1 MITKESIENLSQRLN
16 IVDIIENYIEVK
28 KQGSSF
34 VCICPFHA
42 DKNPSMHINPTKG
55 FYHCFACKAG
65 GDAFKFVMD
74 YEKLS
79 FADAVEKVA
88 SLSNF
93 TLSYTK
99 EKQEN
104 KKELKS
110 ILPSL
115 NAYFKDNLKH
125 HKEILT
131 YLYQRAL
138 NDKDIA
144 KFELGFAGASED
156 SIRLLQNQKI
166 PLEDAMSVGALKKD
180 ENNEFY
186 ASFIWRITFPI
197 YDHKDLLVGFGGR
210 TLNPNAPAK
219 NVNSPQNI
227 LFDKSRIFYAFNIAK
242 ENIAKKKEIIVC
254 EGYMDAIA
262 FHKAG
267 FNNAVAVLGTAL
279 TEHHLPL
286 IRRYDAKVI
295 LCFDNDEA
303 GLKAATRSAFL
314 LSTNKID
321 GKVAIL
327 QGGKDPAE
335 LVAKNESAKLH
346 NILDEGIELGEFYIR
361 RLISTHSIIS
371 ALDKQKALETIQK
384 FTFNLEPLVAN
395 SYTSL
400 VSNLLKVD
408 EKFIVLSQNSK
419 KTIQTPL
426 ISQNKYNFPKEKIHI
441 AELELIA
448 FLKQHPD
455 ICNDFKQISD
465 SVCFK
470 HKILLDKIL
479 EKKGYEDSDIREF
492 ENKNIRKNLNYSEFL
507 LGICKVNLAFLNN
520 VKIKN
525 STLALKKQLFTLI
538 DKNLNLYFFI
548 MEAAVSYFTPKSEK
562 RKIKK
567 NEHLQCLNLHIS
579 LNEDLIKTCKVQ
591 GKKIGFKM
599 EFDSQN
605 ALENAKKSLKD
616 KQLDMV
622 CL

>member
-125 HKEILT
+125 HKEVLT

-210 TLNPNAPAK
+210 TLNPNVPAK
-219 NVNSPQNI
+219 YVNSPQNI

-335 LVAKNESAKLH
+335 LVAKNESTKLH

-371 ALDKQKALETIQK
+371 ALDKQKALEAIQK

-492 ENKNIRKNLNYSEFL
+492 ESKNIRKNLNYSEFL

-538 DKNLNLYFFI
+538 DKNLNL
-548 MEAAVSYFTPKSEK
+548 
-562 RKIKK
+562 
-567 NEHLQCLNLHIS
+567 
-579 LNEDLIKTCKVQ
+579 LIKNLNT
-591 GKKIGFKM
+591 
-599 EFDSQN
+599 E
-605 ALENAKKSLKD
+605 
-616 KQLDMV
+616 
-622 CL
+622 

>member
-125 HKEILT
+125 HKEVLT

-186 ASFIWRITFPI
+186 ASFIWRVTFPI

-210 TLNPNAPAK
+210 TLNPNVPAK
-219 NVNSPQNI
+219 YVNSPQNI

-335 LVAKNESAKLH
+335 LVAKNESTKLH

-371 ALDKQKALETIQK
+371 ALDKQKALETIQQ

-492 ENKNIRKNLNYSEFL
+492 ESKNIRKNLNYSEFL

-538 DKNLNLYFFI
+538 DKNLN
-548 MEAAVSYFTPKSEK
+548 
-562 RKIKK
+562 
-567 NEHLQCLNLHIS
+567 
-579 LNEDLIKTCKVQ
+579 
-591 GKKIGFKM
+591 
-599 EFDSQN
+599 
-605 ALENAKKSLKD
+605 
-616 KQLDMV
+616 
-622 CL
+622 

>member
-42 DKNPSMHINPTKG
+42 DKNPSMHINPIKG

-125 HKEILT
+125 HKEVLT

-210 TLNPNAPAK
+210 TLNPNVPAK
-219 NVNSPQNI
+219 YVNSPQNI

-335 LVAKNESAKLH
+335 LVAKNESAKLY
-346 NILDEGIELGEFYIR
+346 NILDKGIELGEFYIR

-538 DKNLNLYFFI
+538 DKNLNL
-548 MEAAVSYFTPKSEK
+548 
-562 RKIKK
+562 
-567 NEHLQCLNLHIS
+567 
-579 LNEDLIKTCKVQ
+579 LIK
-591 GKKIGFKM
+591 
-599 EFDSQN
+599 
-605 ALENAKKSLKD
+605 
-616 KQLDMV
+616 
-622 CL
+622 

>member
-125 HKEILT
+125 HKEVLT

-210 TLNPNAPAK
+210 TLNPNVPAK
-219 NVNSPQNI
+219 YVNSPQNI

-267 FNNAVAVLGTAL
+267 FNNAVAVLGAAL

-335 LVAKNESAKLH
+335 LVAKNESTKLH
-346 NILDEGIELGEFYIR
+346 DILDEGIELGEFYIR

-419 KTIQTPL
+419 KNIQTPL

-492 ENKNIRKNLNYSEFL
+492 ESKNIRKNLNYSEFL

-538 DKNLNLYFFI
+538 DKNLNLL
-548 MEAAVSYFTPKSEK
+548 
-562 RKIKK
+562 IKNLNTEELNNFLKEYLSFLKYEK
-567 NEHLQCLNLHIS
+567 NEEILQQSFRNLNGIFG
-579 LNEDLIKTCKVQ
+579 NKNFTAYDL
-591 GKKIGFKM
+591 GF
-599 EFDSQN
+599 SIQN
-605 ALENAKKSLKD
+605 NDEPF
-616 KQLDMV
+616 
-622 CL
+622 

>member
-16 IVDIIENYIEVK
+16 IIDIIENYIEVK

-79 FADAVEKVA
+79 FTDAVEKVA

-125 HKEILT
+125 HKEVLT

-210 TLNPNAPAK
+210 TLNPNVPAK
-219 NVNSPQNI
+219 YVNSPQNI

-335 LVAKNESAKLH
+335 LVAKNESTKLH

-492 ENKNIRKNLNYSEFL
+492 ESKNIRKNLNYSEFL

-538 DKNLNLYFFI
+538 DKNLNL
-548 MEAAVSYFTPKSEK
+548 
-562 RKIKK
+562 
-567 NEHLQCLNLHIS
+567 
-579 LNEDLIKTCKVQ
+579 LIKNLNT
-591 GKKIGFKM
+591 
-599 EFDSQN
+599 EELN
-605 ALENAKKSLKD
+605 N
-616 KQLDMV
+616 
-622 CL
+622 

>member
-42 DKNPSMHINPTKG
+42 DKNPSMHINPIKG

-125 HKEILT
+125 HKEVLT

-210 TLNPNAPAK
+210 TLNPNVPAK
-219 NVNSPQNI
+219 YVNSPQNI

-335 LVAKNESAKLH
+335 LVAKNESTKLH

-408 EKFIVLSQNSK
+408 EKFIVLSQNLK

-492 ENKNIRKNLNYSEFL
+492 ESKNIRKNLNYSEFL

-538 DKNLNLYFFI
+538 DKNLNLL
-548 MEAAVSYFTPKSEK
+548 
-562 RKIKK
+562 IKNLNTEELNNFLKEYLSFLKYEK
-567 NEHLQCLNLHIS
+567 NEEILQQSFRNLNGIFG
-579 LNEDLIKTCKVQ
+579 NKNFTAYDL
-591 GKKIGFKM
+591 GF
-599 EFDSQN
+599 SIQN
-605 ALENAKKSLKD
+605 NDEPF
-616 KQLDMV
+616 
-622 CL
+622 

>member
-42 DKNPSMHINPTKG
+42 DKNPSMHINPNKG

-79 FADAVEKVA
+79 FSDAVEKVA

-110 ILPSL
+110 ILPIL

-125 HKEILT
+125 HKEVLT

-210 TLNPNAPAK
+210 TLNPNVPAK
-219 NVNSPQNI
+219 YVNSPQNI

-335 LVAKNESAKLH
+335 LVAKNESTKLH

-419 KTIQTPL
+419 KIIQTPL

-492 ENKNIRKNLNYSEFL
+492 ESKNIRKNLNYSEFL

-538 DKNLNLYFFI
+538 DKNLNLL
-548 MEAAVSYFTPKSEK
+548 
-562 RKIKK
+562 IKNLNTEELNNFLKEYLSFLKYEK
-567 NEHLQCLNLHIS
+567 NEEILQQSFRNLNGIFG
-579 LNEDLIKTCKVQ
+579 NKNFTVYDL
-591 GKKIGFKM
+591 GFSAQDND
-599 EFDSQN
+599 EPF
-605 ALENAKKSLKD
+605 
-616 KQLDMV
+616 
-622 CL
+622 

>member
-16 IVDIIENYIEVK
+16 IIDIIENYIEVK

-42 DKNPSMHINPTKG
+42 DKNPSMHINPIKG

-125 HKEILT
+125 HKEVLT

-210 TLNPNAPAK
+210 TLNPNVPAK
-219 NVNSPQNI
+219 YVNSPQNI

-335 LVAKNESAKLH
+335 LVAKNESTKLH

-492 ENKNIRKNLNYSEFL
+492 ESKNIRKNLNYSEFL

-538 DKNLNLYFFI
+538 DKNLNLL
-548 MEAAVSYFTPKSEK
+548 
-562 RKIKK
+562 IKNLNTAELNNFLKEYLSFLKYEK
-567 NEHLQCLNLHIS
+567 NEEILQQSFRNLNGIFG
-579 LNEDLIKTCKVQ
+579 NKNFTAYDL
-591 GKKIGFKM
+591 GF
-599 EFDSQN
+599 SIQN
-605 ALENAKKSLKD
+605 NDEPF
-616 KQLDMV
+616 
-622 CL
+622 

>member
-55 FYHCFACKAG
+55 FYHCFACKVG

-125 HKEILT
+125 HKEVLT

-210 TLNPNAPAK
+210 TLNPNVPAK
-219 NVNSPQNI
+219 YVNSPQNI

-335 LVAKNESAKLH
+335 LVAKNESTKLH

-371 ALDKQKALETIQK
+371 ALDRQKALETIQK

-408 EKFIVLSQNSK
+408 EKFIILSQNSK

-426 ISQNKYNFPKEKIHI
+426 ISQNKYNFHKEKIHI

-492 ENKNIRKNLNYSEFL
+492 ESKNIRKNLNYSEFL

-520 VKIKN
+520 IKIKN

-538 DKNLNLYFFI
+538 DKNLNLL
-548 MEAAVSYFTPKSEK
+548 
-562 RKIKK
+562 IKNLNTKELNNFLKEYLSFLKYEK
-567 NEHLQCLNLHIS
+567 NEEILQQSFRNLNGIFG
-579 LNEDLIKTCKVQ
+579 NKNFTAYDL
-591 GKKIGFKM
+591 GFSAQDND
-599 EFDSQN
+599 EPF
-605 ALENAKKSLKD
+605 
-616 KQLDMV
+616 
-622 CL
+622 

>member
-42 DKNPSMHINPTKG
+42 DKNPSMHINPIKG

-125 HKEILT
+125 HKEVLT

-144 KFELGFAGASED
+144 KFELGFTGASED

-210 TLNPNAPAK
+210 TLNPNVPAK
-219 NVNSPQNI
+219 YVNSPQNI

-335 LVAKNESAKLH
+335 LVAKNESTKLH

-492 ENKNIRKNLNYSEFL
+492 ESKNIRKNLNYSEFL

-538 DKNLNLYFFI
+538 DKNLNLL
-548 MEAAVSYFTPKSEK
+548 
-562 RKIKK
+562 IKNLNTAELNNFLKEYLSFLKYEK
-567 NEHLQCLNLHIS
+567 NEEILQQSFRNLNGIFG
-579 LNEDLIKTCKVQ
+579 NKNFTAYDL
-591 GKKIGFKM
+591 GF
-599 EFDSQN
+599 SIQN
-605 ALENAKKSLKD
+605 NDEPF
-616 KQLDMV
+616 
-622 CL
+622 

>member
-42 DKNPSMHINPTKG
+42 DKNPSMYINPIKG

-79 FADAVEKVA
+79 FTDAVEKVA

-125 HKEILT
+125 HKEVLT

-186 ASFIWRITFPI
+186 ASFIWRVTFPI

-210 TLNPNAPAK
+210 TLNPNVPAK
-219 NVNSPQNI
+219 YVNSPQNI

-335 LVAKNESAKLH
+335 LVAKNESTKLH

-492 ENKNIRKNLNYSEFL
+492 ESKNIRKNLNYSEFL

-538 DKNLNLYFFI
+538 DKNLNLL
-548 MEAAVSYFTPKSEK
+548 
-562 RKIKK
+562 IKNLNTEELNNFLKEYLSFLKYEK
-567 NEHLQCLNLHIS
+567 NEEILQQSFRNLNGIFG
-579 LNEDLIKTCKVQ
+579 NKNFTAYDL
-591 GKKIGFKM
+591 GF
-599 EFDSQN
+599 SIQN
-605 ALENAKKSLKD
+605 NDEPF
-616 KQLDMV
+616 
-622 CL
+622 

>member
-42 DKNPSMHINPTKG
+42 DKNPSMHINPIKG

-79 FADAVEKVA
+79 FTDAVEKVA

-125 HKEILT
+125 HKEVLT

-210 TLNPNAPAK
+210 TLNPNVPAK
-219 NVNSPQNI
+219 YVNSPQNI

-335 LVAKNESAKLH
+335 LVAKNESTKLH

-492 ENKNIRKNLNYSEFL
+492 ESKNIRKNLNYSEFL

-520 VKIKN
+520 EKIKN

-538 DKNLNLYFFI
+538 DKNLNLL
-548 MEAAVSYFTPKSEK
+548 
-562 RKIKK
+562 IKNLNTEELNNFLKEYLSFLKYEK
-567 NEHLQCLNLHIS
+567 NEEILQQSFRNLNGIFG
-579 LNEDLIKTCKVQ
+579 NKNFTAYDL
-591 GKKIGFKM
+591 GF
-599 EFDSQN
+599 SIQN
-605 ALENAKKSLKD
+605 NDEPF
-616 KQLDMV
+616 
-622 CL
+622 

>member
-42 DKNPSMHINPTKG
+42 DKNPSMHINPIKG

-125 HKEILT
+125 HKEVLT

-210 TLNPNAPAK
+210 TLNPNVPAK
-219 NVNSPQNI
+219 YVNSPQNI

-335 LVAKNESAKLH
+335 LVAKNESTKLH

-492 ENKNIRKNLNYSEFL
+492 ESKNIRKNLNYSEFL

-538 DKNLNLYFFI
+538 DKNLNL
-548 MEAAVSYFTPKSEK
+548 
-562 RKIKK
+562 
-567 NEHLQCLNLHIS
+567 
-579 LNEDLIKTCKVQ
+579 LIKNLNTAELNN
-591 GKKIGFKM
+591 F
-599 EFDSQN
+599 
-605 ALENAKKSLKD
+605 LKEYLSFL
-616 KQLDMV
+616 K
-622 CL
+622 

>member
-219 NVNSPQNI
+219 YVNSPQNI

-538 DKNLNLYFFI
+538 DKNLNLL
-548 MEAAVSYFTPKSEK
+548 
-562 RKIKK
+562 IKNLNTEELNNFLKEYLSFLKYEK
-567 NEHLQCLNLHIS
+567 NEEILQQSFRNLNGIFC
-579 LNEDLIKTCKVQ
+579 NKNFTAYDL
-591 GKKIGFKM
+591 GF
-599 EFDSQN
+599 SIQN
-605 ALENAKKSLKD
+605 NDEPF
-616 KQLDMV
+616 
-622 CL
+622 

>member
-197 YDHKDLLVGFGGR
+197 YDHKDLLIGFGGR

-219 NVNSPQNI
+219 YVNSPQNI

-538 DKNLNLYFFI
+538 DKNLNLL
-548 MEAAVSYFTPKSEK
+548 
-562 RKIKK
+562 IKNLNTEELNNFLKEYLSFLKYEK
-567 NEHLQCLNLHIS
+567 NEEILQQSFRNLNGIFG
-579 LNEDLIKTCKVQ
+579 NKNFTAYDL
-591 GKKIGFKM
+591 GF
-599 EFDSQN
+599 SIQN
-605 ALENAKKSLKD
+605 NDEPF
-616 KQLDMV
+616 
-622 CL
+622 

>member
-42 DKNPSMHINPTKG
+42 DKNPSMHINPIKG

-125 HKEILT
+125 HKEVLT

-210 TLNPNAPAK
+210 TLNPNVPAK
-219 NVNSPQNI
+219 YVNSPQNI

-335 LVAKNESAKLH
+335 LVAKNESTKLH

-492 ENKNIRKNLNYSEFL
+492 ESKNIRKNLNYSEFL

-538 DKNLNLYFFI
+538 DKNLNLL
-548 MEAAVSYFTPKSEK
+548 
-562 RKIKK
+562 IKNLNTEELNNFLKEYLSFLKYEK
-567 NEHLQCLNLHIS
+567 NEEILQ
-579 LNEDLIKTCKVQ
+579 
-591 GKKIGFKM
+591 
-599 EFDSQN
+599 
-605 ALENAKKSLKD
+605 
-616 KQLDMV
+616 
-622 CL
+622 

>member
-79 FADAVEKVA
+79 FTDAVEKIA
-88 SLSNF
+88 NLCNF

-99 EKQEN
+99 EKNEN
-104 KKELKS
+104 KKELRT

-115 NAYFKDNLKH
+115 NAYFKSNLKH
-125 HKEILT
+125 HKEALD
-131 YLYQRAL
+131 YLYKRML

-210 TLNPNAPAK
+210 TLNPNVAAK
-219 NVNSPQNI
+219 YVNSPQNI

-242 ENIAKKKEIIVC
+242 ENIAKKKEMIVC

-335 LVAKNESAKLH
+335 LVAKNESTKLY

-371 ALDKQKALETIQK
+371 ALDKQKALETIQQ

-492 ENKNIRKNLNYSEFL
+492 ESKNIRKNLNYSEFL

-538 DKNLNLYFFI
+538 DKNLNLL
-548 MEAAVSYFTPKSEK
+548 
-562 RKIKK
+562 IKNLNTEELNNFLKEYLSFLKYEK
-567 NEHLQCLNLHIS
+567 NEEILQQSFRNLNGIFG
-579 LNEDLIKTCKVQ
+579 NKNFTAYDL
-591 GKKIGFKM
+591 GF
-599 EFDSQN
+599 SIQN
-605 ALENAKKSLKD
+605 NDEPF
-616 KQLDMV
+616 
-622 CL
+622 

>member
-210 TLNPNAPAK
+210 TLNPNVPAK
-219 NVNSPQNI
+219 YVNSPQNI

-335 LVAKNESAKLH
+335 LVAKNESTKLH

-492 ENKNIRKNLNYSEFL
+492 ESKNIRKNLNYSEFL

-538 DKNLNLYFFI
+538 DKNLNLL
-548 MEAAVSYFTPKSEK
+548 
-562 RKIKK
+562 IKNLNTAELNNFLKEYLSFLKYEK
-567 NEHLQCLNLHIS
+567 NEEILQQSFRNLNGIFG
-579 LNEDLIKTCKVQ
+579 NK
-591 GKKIGFKM
+591 
-599 EFDSQN
+599 N
-605 ALENAKKSLKD
+605 
-616 KQLDMV
+616 
-622 CL
+622 

>member
-16 IVDIIENYIEVK
+16 IVDIMENYIEVK

-210 TLNPNAPAK
+210 TLNPNVPAK
-219 NVNSPQNI
+219 YVNSPQNI

-335 LVAKNESAKLH
+335 LVAKNESTKLH

-492 ENKNIRKNLNYSEFL
+492 ESKNIRKNLNYSEFL

-538 DKNLNLYFFI
+538 DKNLNLL
-548 MEAAVSYFTPKSEK
+548 
-562 RKIKK
+562 IKNLNTAELNNFLKEYLSFLKYEK
-567 NEHLQCLNLHIS
+567 NEEILQQSFRNLNGIFG
-579 LNEDLIKTCKVQ
+579 NKNFTAYDL
-591 GKKIGFKM
+591 GF
-599 EFDSQN
+599 SIQN
-605 ALENAKKSLKD
+605 ND
-616 KQLDMV
+616 KPF
-622 CL
+622 

>member
-42 DKNPSMHINPTKG
+42 DKNPSMHINPIKG

-125 HKEILT
+125 HKEVLT

-210 TLNPNAPAK
+210 TLNPNVPAK
-219 NVNSPQNI
+219 YVNSPQNI

-335 LVAKNESAKLH
+335 LVAKNESAKLY
-346 NILDEGIELGEFYIR
+346 NILDKGIELGEFYIR

-479 EKKGYEDSDIREF
+479 KKKGYEDSDIREF

-538 DKNLNLYFFI
+538 DKNLNLL
-548 MEAAVSYFTPKSEK
+548 
-562 RKIKK
+562 IKNLNTEELNNFLKEYLSFLKYEK
-567 NEHLQCLNLHIS
+567 NEEILQQSFRNLNGIFG
-579 LNEDLIKTCKVQ
+579 NKNFTAYDL
-591 GKKIGFKM
+591 GF
-599 EFDSQN
+599 SIQN
-605 ALENAKKSLKD
+605 NDEPF
-616 KQLDMV
+616 
-622 CL
+622 

>member
-42 DKNPSMHINPTKG
+42 DKNPSMHINPIKG

-125 HKEILT
+125 HKEVLT

-210 TLNPNAPAK
+210 TLNPNVPAK
-219 NVNSPQNI
+219 YVNSPQNI

-335 LVAKNESAKLH
+335 LVAKNESTKLH

-371 ALDKQKALETIQK
+371 ALDKQKALETIQQ

-419 KTIQTPL
+419 KNIQTPL

-492 ENKNIRKNLNYSEFL
+492 ESKNIRKNLNYSEFL

-538 DKNLNLYFFI
+538 DKNLNL
-548 MEAAVSYFTPKSEK
+548 
-562 RKIKK
+562 
-567 NEHLQCLNLHIS
+567 L
-579 LNEDLIKTCKVQ
+579 
-591 GKKIGFKM
+591 
-599 EFDSQN
+599 
-605 ALENAKKSLKD
+605 
-616 KQLDMV
+616 
-622 CL
+622 

>member
-34 VCICPFHA
+34 VCVCPFHA

-79 FADAVEKVA
+79 FTDAVEKIA
-88 SLSNF
+88 NLCNF

-99 EKQEN
+99 EKNEN
-104 KKELKS
+104 KKELRT

-115 NAYFKDNLKH
+115 NAYFKSNLKH
-125 HKEILT
+125 HKEALD
-131 YLYQRAL
+131 YLYKRML
-138 NDKDIA
+138 NDQDIA
-144 KFELGFAGASED
+144 KFELGFAGSSED
-156 SIRLLQNQKI
+156 SIRLFHNEKI

-210 TLNPNAPAK
+210 TLNPNVAAK
-219 NVNSPQNI
+219 YVNSPQNI

-242 ENIAKKKEIIVC
+242 ENIAKKKEMIVC

-335 LVAKNESAKLH
+335 LVAKNESTKLY

-371 ALDKQKALETIQK
+371 ALDKQKALETIQQ

-492 ENKNIRKNLNYSEFL
+492 ESKNIRKNLNYSEFL

-538 DKNLNLYFFI
+538 DKNLN
-548 MEAAVSYFTPKSEK
+548 
-562 RKIKK
+562 
-567 NEHLQCLNLHIS
+567 
-579 LNEDLIKTCKVQ
+579 
-591 GKKIGFKM
+591 
-599 EFDSQN
+599 
-605 ALENAKKSLKD
+605 
-616 KQLDMV
+616 
-622 CL
+622 

>member
-42 DKNPSMHINPTKG
+42 DKNPSMHINPIKG

-125 HKEILT
+125 HKEVLT

-210 TLNPNAPAK
+210 TLNPNVPAK
-219 NVNSPQNI
+219 YVNSPQNI

-335 LVAKNESAKLH
+335 LVAKNESTKLH

-492 ENKNIRKNLNYSEFL
+492 ESKNIRKNLNYSEFL

-538 DKNLNLYFFI
+538 DKNLNLL
-548 MEAAVSYFTPKSEK
+548 
-562 RKIKK
+562 IKNLNTAELNNFLKEYLSFLKYEK
-567 NEHLQCLNLHIS
+567 NEEILQQSFRNLNGIFG
-579 LNEDLIKTCKVQ
+579 NKNFTAYDL
-591 GKKIGFKM
+591 GF
-599 EFDSQN
+599 SI
-605 ALENAKKSLKD
+605 
-616 KQLDMV
+616 
-622 CL
+622 

>member
-79 FADAVEKVA
+79 FTDAVEKIA
-88 SLSNF
+88 NLCNF

-99 EKQEN
+99 EKNEN
-104 KKELKS
+104 KKELRT

-115 NAYFKDNLKH
+115 NAYFKSNLKH
-125 HKEILT
+125 HKEALD
-131 YLYQRAL
+131 YLYKRML
-138 NDKDIA
+138 NDQDIA
-144 KFELGFAGASED
+144 KFELGFAGSSED
-156 SIRLLQNQKI
+156 SIRLFHNEKI

-210 TLNPNAPAK
+210 TLNPNVAAK
-219 NVNSPQNI
+219 YVNSPQNI

-242 ENIAKKKEIIVC
+242 ENIAKKKEMIVC

-335 LVAKNESAKLH
+335 LVAKNESTKLY

-371 ALDKQKALETIQK
+371 ALDKQKALETIQQ

-492 ENKNIRKNLNYSEFL
+492 ESKNIRKNLNYSEFL

-538 DKNLNLYFFI
+538 DKNLNLL
-548 MEAAVSYFTPKSEK
+548 
-562 RKIKK
+562 IKNLNTEELNNFLKEYLSFLKYEK
-567 NEHLQCLNLHIS
+567 NEEILQQSFRNLNGIFG
-579 LNEDLIKTCKVQ
+579 NKNFTAYDL
-591 GKKIGFKM
+591 GF
-599 EFDSQN
+599 SIQN
-605 ALENAKKSLKD
+605 NDEPF
-616 KQLDMV
+616 
-622 CL
+622 

>member
-125 HKEILT
+125 HKEVLT

-210 TLNPNAPAK
+210 TLNPNVPAK
-219 NVNSPQNI
+219 YVNSPQNI

-335 LVAKNESAKLH
+335 LVAKNESTKLH

-419 KTIQTPL
+419 KIIQTPL

-492 ENKNIRKNLNYSEFL
+492 ESKNIRKNLNYSEFL

-538 DKNLNLYFFI
+538 DKNLNLL
-548 MEAAVSYFTPKSEK
+548 
-562 RKIKK
+562 IKNLNTEELNNFLKEYLSFLKYEK
-567 NEHLQCLNLHIS
+567 NEEILQQSFRNLNGIFG
-579 LNEDLIKTCKVQ
+579 NKNFTVYDL
-591 GKKIGFKM
+591 GFSAQDND
-599 EFDSQN
+599 EPF
-605 ALENAKKSLKD
+605 
-616 KQLDMV
+616 
-622 CL
+622 

>member
-16 IVDIIENYIEVK
+16 IVDVIENYIEVK

-125 HKEILT
+125 HKEVLT

-156 SIRLLQNQKI
+156 SIRLLQNQNI

-210 TLNPNAPAK
+210 TLNPNVPAK
-219 NVNSPQNI
+219 YVNSPQNI

-242 ENIAKKKEIIVC
+242 ENIVKKKEIIVC

-335 LVAKNESAKLH
+335 LVAKNESTKLH

-371 ALDKQKALETIQK
+371 ALDKQKALETIQQ

-492 ENKNIRKNLNYSEFL
+492 ESKNIRKNLNYSEFL

-538 DKNLNLYFFI
+538 DKNLNLL
-548 MEAAVSYFTPKSEK
+548 
-562 RKIKK
+562 IKNLNTEELNNFLKEYLSFLKYEK
-567 NEHLQCLNLHIS
+567 NEEILQQSFRNLNGIFG
-579 LNEDLIKTCKVQ
+579 NKNFTAYDL
-591 GKKIGFKM
+591 GF
-599 EFDSQN
+599 SIQN
-605 ALENAKKSLKD
+605 NDEPF
-616 KQLDMV
+616 
-622 CL
+622 

>member
-42 DKNPSMHINPTKG
+42 DKNPSMHINPIKG

-125 HKEILT
+125 HKEVLT

-144 KFELGFAGASED
+144 KFELGFAEASED

-210 TLNPNAPAK
+210 TLNPNVPAK
-219 NVNSPQNI
+219 YVNSPQNI

-335 LVAKNESAKLH
+335 LVAKNESTKLH

-492 ENKNIRKNLNYSEFL
+492 ESKNIRKNLNYSEFL

-538 DKNLNLYFFI
+538 DKNLNLL
-548 MEAAVSYFTPKSEK
+548 
-562 RKIKK
+562 IKNLNTAELNNFLKEYLSFLKYEK
-567 NEHLQCLNLHIS
+567 NEEILQQSFRNLNGIFG
-579 LNEDLIKTCKVQ
+579 NKNFTAYDL
-591 GKKIGFKM
+591 GF
-599 EFDSQN
+599 SIQN
-605 ALENAKKSLKD
+605 NDEPF
-616 KQLDMV
+616 
-622 CL
+622 

>member
-42 DKNPSMHINPTKG
+42 DKNPSMHINPIKG

-125 HKEILT
+125 HKEVLT

-210 TLNPNAPAK
+210 TLNPNVPAK
-219 NVNSPQNI
+219 YVNSPQNI

-335 LVAKNESAKLH
+335 LVAKNESAKLY
-346 NILDEGIELGEFYIR
+346 NILDKGIELGEFYIR

-538 DKNLNLYFFI
+538 DKNLN
-548 MEAAVSYFTPKSEK
+548 
-562 RKIKK
+562 
-567 NEHLQCLNLHIS
+567 
-579 LNEDLIKTCKVQ
+579 
-591 GKKIGFKM
+591 
-599 EFDSQN
+599 
-605 ALENAKKSLKD
+605 
-616 KQLDMV
+616 
-622 CL
+622 

>member
-42 DKNPSMHINPTKG
+42 DKNPSMHINPIKG

-125 HKEILT
+125 HKEVLT

-186 ASFIWRITFPI
+186 TSFIWRITFPI

-210 TLNPNAPAK
+210 TLNPNVPAK
-219 NVNSPQNI
+219 YVNSPQNI

-335 LVAKNESAKLH
+335 LVAKNESTKLH

-492 ENKNIRKNLNYSEFL
+492 ESKNIRKNLNYSEFL

-538 DKNLNLYFFI
+538 DKNLNL
-548 MEAAVSYFTPKSEK
+548 
-562 RKIKK
+562 
-567 NEHLQCLNLHIS
+567 
-579 LNEDLIKTCKVQ
+579 LIK
-591 GKKIGFKM
+591 
-599 EFDSQN
+599 
-605 ALENAKKSLKD
+605 
-616 KQLDMV
+616 
-622 CL
+622 

>member
-42 DKNPSMHINPTKG
+42 DKNPSMHINPIKG

-125 HKEILT
+125 HKEVLT

-210 TLNPNAPAK
+210 TLNPNVPAK
-219 NVNSPQNI
+219 YVNSPQNI

-335 LVAKNESAKLH
+335 LVAKNESTKLH

-492 ENKNIRKNLNYSEFL
+492 ESKNIRKNLNYSEFL

-538 DKNLNLYFFI
+538 DKNLNLL
-548 MEAAVSYFTPKSEK
+548 
-562 RKIKK
+562 IKNLNTEELNNFLKEYLSFLKYEK
-567 NEHLQCLNLHIS
+567 NEEILQQSFRNLNGIFG
-579 LNEDLIKTCKVQ
+579 NKNFTAYDL
-591 GKKIGFKM
+591 GFSIQYND
-599 EFDSQN
+599 EPF
-605 ALENAKKSLKD
+605 
-616 KQLDMV
+616 
-622 CL
+622 

>member
-79 FADAVEKVA
+79 FTDAVEKIA
-88 SLSNF
+88 NLCNF

-99 EKQEN
+99 EKNEN
-104 KKELKS
+104 KKELRT

-115 NAYFKDNLKH
+115 NAYFKSNLKH
-125 HKEILT
+125 HKEALD
-131 YLYQRAL
+131 YLYKRML
-138 NDKDIA
+138 NDQDIA
-144 KFELGFAGASED
+144 KFELGFAGSSED
-156 SIRLLQNQKI
+156 SIRLFHNEKI

-210 TLNPNAPAK
+210 TLNPNVPAK
-219 NVNSPQNI
+219 YVNSPQNI

-335 LVAKNESAKLH
+335 LVAKNESTKLH

-492 ENKNIRKNLNYSEFL
+492 ESKNIRKNLNYSEFL

-538 DKNLNLYFFI
+538 DKNLNLL
-548 MEAAVSYFTPKSEK
+548 
-562 RKIKK
+562 IKNLNTAELNNFLKEYLSFLKYEK
-567 NEHLQCLNLHIS
+567 NEEILQQSFRNLNGIFG
-579 LNEDLIKTCKVQ
+579 NKNFTAYDL
-591 GKKIGFKM
+591 GF
-599 EFDSQN
+599 SIQN
-605 ALENAKKSLKD
+605 NDEPF
-616 KQLDMV
+616 
-622 CL
+622 

>member
-65 GDAFKFVMD
+65 GDVFKFVMD

-79 FADAVEKVA
+79 FSDAVEKVA

-110 ILPSL
+110 ILPIL

-125 HKEILT
+125 HKEVLT

-166 PLEDAMSVGALKKD
+166 PLEDAMNVGALKKD

-210 TLNPNAPAK
+210 TLNPNVPAK
-219 NVNSPQNI
+219 YVNSPQNI

-335 LVAKNESAKLH
+335 LVAKNESTKLH

-395 SYTSL
+395 SYTGL

-419 KTIQTPL
+419 KIIQTPL

-492 ENKNIRKNLNYSEFL
+492 ESKNIRKNLNYSEFL

-538 DKNLNLYFFI
+538 DKNLNLL
-548 MEAAVSYFTPKSEK
+548 
-562 RKIKK
+562 IKNLNTEELNNFLKEYLSFLKYEK
-567 NEHLQCLNLHIS
+567 NEEILQQSFRNLNGIFG
-579 LNEDLIKTCKVQ
+579 NKNFTVYDL
-591 GKKIGFKM
+591 GFSAQDND
-599 EFDSQN
+599 EPF
-605 ALENAKKSLKD
+605 
-616 KQLDMV
+616 
-622 CL
+622 

>member
-125 HKEILT
+125 HKEVLT

-210 TLNPNAPAK
+210 TLNPNVPAK
-219 NVNSPQNI
+219 YVNSPQNI

-242 ENIAKKKEIIVC
+242 ENIAQKKEIIVC

-335 LVAKNESAKLH
+335 LVAKNESTKLH
-346 NILDEGIELGEFYIR
+346 DILDEGIELGEFYIR

-492 ENKNIRKNLNYSEFL
+492 ESKNIRKNLNYSEFL

-538 DKNLNLYFFI
+538 DKNLNLL
-548 MEAAVSYFTPKSEK
+548 
-562 RKIKK
+562 IKNLNTEELNNFLKEYLSFLKYEK
-567 NEHLQCLNLHIS
+567 NEEILQQSFRNLNGIFS
-579 LNEDLIKTCKVQ
+579 NKNFTAYDL
-591 GKKIGFKM
+591 GFSAQ
-599 EFDSQN
+599 D
-605 ALENAKKSLKD
+605 
-616 KQLDMV
+616 
-622 CL
+622 

>member
-125 HKEILT
+125 HKEVLT

-210 TLNPNAPAK
+210 TLNPNVPAK
-219 NVNSPQNI
+219 YVNSPQNI

-335 LVAKNESAKLH
+335 LVAKNESTKLH

-492 ENKNIRKNLNYSEFL
+492 ESKNIRKNLNYSEFL

-538 DKNLNLYFFI
+538 DKNLNL
-548 MEAAVSYFTPKSEK
+548 
-562 RKIKK
+562 
-567 NEHLQCLNLHIS
+567 
-579 LNEDLIKTCKVQ
+579 LIK
-591 GKKIGFKM
+591 
-599 EFDSQN
+599 N
-605 ALENAKKSLKD
+605 
-616 KQLDMV
+616 
-622 CL
+622 

>member
-42 DKNPSMHINPTKG
+42 DKNPSMHINPIKG

-125 HKEILT
+125 HKEVLT

-210 TLNPNAPAK
+210 TLNPNVPAK
-219 NVNSPQNI
+219 YVNSPQNI

-335 LVAKNESAKLH
+335 LVAKNESTKLH
-346 NILDEGIELGEFYIR
+346 NILDKGIELGEFYIR

-492 ENKNIRKNLNYSEFL
+492 ESKNIRKNLNYSEFL

-538 DKNLNLYFFI
+538 DKNL
-548 MEAAVSYFTPKSEK
+548 
-562 RKIKK
+562 
-567 NEHLQCLNLHIS
+567 
-579 LNEDLIKTCKVQ
+579 
-591 GKKIGFKM
+591 
-599 EFDSQN
+599 
-605 ALENAKKSLKD
+605 
-616 KQLDMV
+616 
-622 CL
+622 

>member
-125 HKEILT
+125 HKEVLT

-156 SIRLLQNQKI
+156 SIRLLQNQNI

-210 TLNPNAPAK
+210 TLNPNVPAK
-219 NVNSPQNI
+219 YVNSPQNI

-335 LVAKNESAKLH
+335 LVAKNESTKLH

-371 ALDKQKALETIQK
+371 ALDKQKALETIQQ

-492 ENKNIRKNLNYSEFL
+492 ESKNIRKNLNYSEFL

-538 DKNLNLYFFI
+538 DKNLNLL
-548 MEAAVSYFTPKSEK
+548 
-562 RKIKK
+562 IKNLNTEELNNFLKEYLSFLKYEK
-567 NEHLQCLNLHIS
+567 NEEILQQSFRNLNGIFG
-579 LNEDLIKTCKVQ
+579 NKNFTAYDL
-591 GKKIGFKM
+591 GF
-599 EFDSQN
+599 SIQN
-605 ALENAKKSLKD
+605 NDEPF
-616 KQLDMV
+616 
-622 CL
+622 

>member
-42 DKNPSMHINPTKG
+42 DKNPSMHINPIKG

-125 HKEILT
+125 HKEVLT

-210 TLNPNAPAK
+210 TLNPNVPAK
-219 NVNSPQNI
+219 YVNSPQNI
-227 LFDKSRIFYAFNIAK
+227 LFDKSKIFYAFNIAK

-335 LVAKNESAKLH
+335 LVAKNESTKLH

-371 ALDKQKALETIQK
+371 ALDKQKALEAIQK

-492 ENKNIRKNLNYSEFL
+492 ESKNIRKNLNYSEFL

-538 DKNLNLYFFI
+538 DKNLNL
-548 MEAAVSYFTPKSEK
+548 
-562 RKIKK
+562 
-567 NEHLQCLNLHIS
+567 
-579 LNEDLIKTCKVQ
+579 LIK
-591 GKKIGFKM
+591 
-599 EFDSQN
+599 N
-605 ALENAKKSLKD
+605 
-616 KQLDMV
+616 
-622 CL
+622 

>member
-125 HKEILT
+125 HKEVLT

-210 TLNPNAPAK
+210 TLNPNVPAK
-219 NVNSPQNI
+219 YVNSPQNI

-335 LVAKNESAKLH
+335 LVAKNESTKLH

-492 ENKNIRKNLNYSEFL
+492 ESKNIRKNLNYSEFL

-538 DKNLNLYFFI
+538 DKNLNL
-548 MEAAVSYFTPKSEK
+548 
-562 RKIKK
+562 
-567 NEHLQCLNLHIS
+567 
-579 LNEDLIKTCKVQ
+579 LIKNLNTEELNN
-591 GKKIGFKM
+591 F
-599 EFDSQN
+599 
-605 ALENAKKSLKD
+605 LKEYLSFL
-616 KQLDMV
+616 KYEKN
-622 CL
+622 

>member
-125 HKEILT
+125 HKEVLT

-144 KFELGFAGASED
+144 KFELGFAGANED

-210 TLNPNAPAK
+210 TLNPNVPAK
-219 NVNSPQNI
+219 YVNSPQNI

-335 LVAKNESAKLH
+335 LVAKNESTKLH

-395 SYTSL
+395 SYTGL

-492 ENKNIRKNLNYSEFL
+492 ESKNIRKNLNYSEFL

-538 DKNLNLYFFI
+538 DKNLNLL
-548 MEAAVSYFTPKSEK
+548 
-562 RKIKK
+562 IKNLNTEELNNFLKEYLSFLKYEK
-567 NEHLQCLNLHIS
+567 NEEILQQSFRNLNGIFS
-579 LNEDLIKTCKVQ
+579 NKNFTAYDL
-591 GKKIGFKM
+591 GFSAQDND
-599 EFDSQN
+599 EPF
-605 ALENAKKSLKD
+605 
-616 KQLDMV
+616 
-622 CL
+622 